1 MGHCGL
7 ASGLFLVGKHVDGCC
22 SYCGVSESVTH
33 VLLRCPSYEGERRKM
48 FSALSDRGVTTFSL
62 KTVLGYGV
70 SLKERVNEVMCFL
83 KNTGLYVRI

>member
-1 MGHCGL
+1 
-7 ASGLFLVGKHVDGCC
+7 
-22 SYCGVSESVTH
+22 
-33 VLLRCPSYEGERRKM
+33 M

-62 KTVLGYGV
+62 KTMLGYGG